1 MQGRNLAVART
12 NLEVSKVDRTRRM
25 PIEGYAGA
33 IRRFEM
39 LEQKQEQQLAQ
50 RWQELGDRSAA
61 DALVTSHL
69 RLAAKVAKG
78 YQGYGL
84 PLPDIISEANLG
96 LVVAATRFEPGRGS
110 RFSTYAM
117 WWIKATI
124 HDYILRSWS
133 LVKIGT
139 TGTQKKLFFRLRR
152 EMNKLAGQS
161 ARLSPEM
168 AETIA
173 QRLEVTPR
181 DVMDMDCR
189 LSGDLSLNR
198 PISSEDETTE
208 WQSTLVDP
216 SPTADAILADHDE
229 TTHQATALHAAL
241 DILTPRER
249 RVFEA
254 RRLSENPPTLE
265 ALARE
270 LSISSERVRQI
281 ETGAFAKV
289 RRAARNYSSPVVPAL
304 LSQPAPVR
312 NDRMEAARYSRNG
325 RRVESTPALA

>member
-1 MQGRNLAVART
+1 MQGCNLAVART
-12 NLEVSKVDRTRRM
+12 HLEVSKIDRTRRP

-33 IRRFEM
+33 IRRFGM

-50 RWQELGDRSAA
+50 RWQELGDRRAA
-61 DALVTSHL
+61 ETLVTSHL

-78 YQGYGL
+78 YQRYGL
-84 PLPDIISEANLG
+84 PLADIISEANLG
-96 LVVAATRFEPGRGS
+96 LVVAATKFEPGRGA

-139 TGTQKKLFFRLRR
+139 TAAQKKLFFRLRR
-152 EMNKLAGQS
+152 EMSKLGGQTS
-161 ARLSPEM
+161 RLTPEM

-173 QRLEVTPR
+173 QRLEVAPR
-181 DVMDMDCR
+181 DVVEMDRR

-198 PISSEDETTE
+198 PVSGEDETTE

-229 TTHQATALHAAL
+229 TTQQAAALHAAL
-241 DILTPRER
+241 QILTPRER

-254 RRLSENPPTLE
+254 RRLSDSPPTLE

-281 ETGAFAKV
+281 ETGAYMKV
-289 RRAARNYSSPVVPAL
+289 KRVARKYMSPDVPAL
-304 LSQPAPVR
+304 RSQPTLVP
-312 NDRMEAARYSRNG
+312 NDREDAAGYPRNG
-325 RRVESTPALA
+325 RRIGSTLELA